1 MAPTL
6 DTDAEAKYD
15 GRWKEI
21 KAWALQVARKENSR
35 AASSGS
41 GGQPPLKRPRVMDST
56 TRTNEPRF
64 ASYGRGGPR
73 RSTEDGEGAG
83 SEEQQLSQQVD
94 AEIERYN
101 ALYIR
106 ANEV

>member
-1 MAPTL
+1 MCIR
-6 DTDAEAKYD
+6 D
-15 GRWKEI
+15 R
-21 KAWALQVARKENSR
+21 
-35 AASSGS
+35 
-41 GGQPPLKRPRVMDST
+41 
-56 TRTNEPRF
+56 PRF

-101 ALYIR
+101 SLHTRADEVCRIQNGFAEEEKNGRASVGRMCCIR
-106 ANEV
+106 